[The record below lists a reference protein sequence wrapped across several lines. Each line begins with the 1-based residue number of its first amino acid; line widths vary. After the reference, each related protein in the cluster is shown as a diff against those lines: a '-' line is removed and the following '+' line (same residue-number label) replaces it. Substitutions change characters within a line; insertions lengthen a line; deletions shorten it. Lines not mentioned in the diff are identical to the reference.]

1 MIKIVNISNELFE
14 QKSKDKYEIL
24 KKAFVTTID
33 QVRWNKEKTKEN
45 IIKYFLEEV
54 ALIPN
59 DPFSEHLIKLLEW
72 EYGSLAKDINEI
84 LSQIEPIR
92 QFLLPKE
99 RRVSYKNEYYNYHFV
114 TRNKYIR
121 KQIIFNADG
130 EICYIT
136 RYKLKPKFRYL
147 LQSKFAR
154 TKEEKESKE
163 RMFLGLEPTVI
174 QKKELRIF
182 YYSSIINIHTTDI
195 EKYFEF
201 YVDYYSKMLF
211 KDFIMELLKN
221 ENLGNSGKNYL
232 MHRESDEKNAAV
244 EFDVSKFSNAQIV
257 LLTYFYLKELGLE
270 PRVGTYVSTMI
281 RFIHI
286 ITQTNYTKAK
296 NSVFYKLA
304 SRAPNF
310 KSDVNLI
317 MDLEVIKAEFE
328 RVELPIDEIQKEI
341 NIARKKILH

>member
-1 MIKIVNISNELFE
+1 MRQEL
-14 QKSKDKYEIL
+14 I
-24 KKAFVTTID
+24 
-33 QVRWNKEKTKEN
+33 
-45 IIKYFLEEV
+45 
-54 ALIPN
+54 
-59 DPFSEHLIKLLEW
+59 
-72 EYGSLAKDINEI
+72 
-84 LSQIEPIR
+84 
-92 QFLLPKE
+92 PKE
-99 RRVSYKNEYYNYHFV
+99 RRVSYKNKYYNYHFV
-114 TRNKYIR
+114 TRDKYIK
-121 KQIIFNADG
+121 KQIIYNADN

-136 RYKLKPKFRYL
+136 RYKLKPKFKYL
-147 LQSKFAR
+147 FQAKFAR
-154 TKEEKESKE
+154 TKEEKETKE
-163 RMFLGLEPTVI
+163 RLFLGLEPEVI

-182 YYSSIINIHTTDI
+182 FYSKIINIHTTDI

-211 KDFIMELLKN
+211 RNFIT
-221 ENLGNSGKNYL
+221 ENLNN
-232 MHRESDEKNAAV
+232 EKIDTADLYDV
-244 EFDVSKFSNAQIV
+244 KPIEKIVVDSPIEFDVSKFSNAQIV

-310 KSDVNLI
+310 KSDANLI
-317 MDLEVIKAEFE
+317 IDLEVIKAEFE

-341 NIARKKILH
+341 NIARKKILQ